1 MFRQHHGV
9 DGHEFE
15 QTPEDSEGQGSL
27 ACCSPWGHR
36 VRHDSVTEQQ
46 QMAGNIFYSHLE
58 EDMEKIL
65 VSLFFLQKWETR
77 AR

>member
-1 MFRQHHGV
+1 MLGKTEQEEKRATDDEMVGWLHRLN
-9 DGHEFE
+9 GHEFE

-46 QMAGNIFYSHLE
+46 QPWIQMMHFGLR
-58 EDMEKIL
+58 L
-65 VSLFFLQKWETR
+65 
-77 AR
+77 